1 MNNANT
7 PISLLAAVNAVRPQS
22 YAYNDRN
29 IDSMKQALKHI
40 NTHKSRWLQGANIL
54 FVLGSITLGILI
66 VVIIWSV

>member
-7 PISLLAAVNAVRPQS
+7 PLALFAAVNAVRPQS

-40 NTHKSRWLQGANIL
+40 NTRESR
-54 FVLGSITLGILI
+54 
-66 VVIIWSV
+66 